1 MATRTLGSTLTT
13 SLTAIAWANGAAGLL
28 PADLATVAQGIKND
42 LVNGL
47 PIFPGALNP
56 NGLLLI
62 PNRGVLKL
70 LPGDYV
76 GVDSQGWPVLIS
88 ANSIANGPWTH
99 T

>member
-1 MATRTLGSTLTT
+1 MATRTLGSNLTT
-13 SLTAIAWANGAAGLL
+13 SMTAIAWANSAAGIL

-56 NGLLLI
+56 NGLLSI
-62 PNRGVLKL
+62 PNRGVLKV
-70 LPGDYV
+70 LPGDYI
-76 GVDSQGWPVLIS
+76 GVDNQGWPVLIS
-88 ANSIANGPWTH
+88 GYSIANGFWTH